1 MLFSRA
7 AAPICYPSNSARGS
21 PFPASSPALV
31 VSAVT
36 DLSPSDWA
44 RRDLS
49 VVSTC
54 LSPMLR
60 DVGHLLGCL
69 LPIRMSSLKTC
80 LFRSS
85 AHF

>member
-1 MLFSRA
+1 MVFSRA
-7 AAPICYPSNSARGS
+7 AAPTCYPSNSARGS

-31 VSAVT
+31 VPAVT

-44 RRDLS
+44 RWDLS

-60 DVGHLLGCL
+60 DVGCLLGCL
-69 LPIRMSSLKTC
+69 LAICVSCLETC